1 MDPQPHS
8 HFDTLLKRI
17 RETMPLHARKEYD
30 GYPWLYGAIGDPSA
44 DIMFICQNPP
54 PGGVKMAHTK
64 YRHRG
69 IEAQWR
75 GKKPERFRR
84 ALRETGYL
92 RNDQWHCYV
101 TNVIKELVP
110 PNEWKKYSTFRKRR
124 IAHRWRE
131 VLQWEI
137 CKVQPRIVICVGKES
152 HERVRCLVTDGLVD
166 LGACRPPCRM
176 LHYSARPRKGETA
189 ETVVARMVDGIRRCV
204 E

>member
-8 HFDTLLKRI
+8 HFDALRERI
-17 RETMPLHARKEYD
+17 RGTIPLHAREEYARYD
-30 GYPWLYGAIGDPSA
+30 RWLYGAIGDPSA

-54 PGGVKMAHTK
+54 PGGVEMAHRK
-64 YRHRG
+64 YRHLG

-84 ALRETGYL
+84 ALRETGFL
-92 RNDQWHCYV
+92 RNGQWRCYV

-110 PNEWKKYSTFRKRR
+110 PNEWKKYSTSRKRR
-124 IAHRWRE
+124 IAPMWSE

-152 HERVRCLVTDGLVD
+152 HERVRCLVKDGLVD
-166 LGACRPPCRM
+166 LGACRPPCRIP
-176 LHYSARPRKGETA
+176 HYSRWHKPA
-189 ETVVARMVDGIRRCV
+189 EAVVAEMVDGIRRCV